1 MLLNVG
7 SGGGAA
13 AVPSGGP
20 SGGPA
25 ADGADEE
32 DKKEEKEEGKLRHI
46 QSRTWALTSSQ
57 QRKRNRTKI
66 WASDS
71 LTKSSFAI
79 DLSFGGV
86 ISMPGTSARMHRFF
100 LLTNLEFNP
109 NTLEMLEFFG
119 DLSLHHQVN
128 LFPLKTLMVKTS

>member
-13 AVPSGGP
+13 AVSSGGP

-25 ADGADEE
+25 ADKPDEE
-32 DKKEEKEEGKLRHI
+32 DKKEEKEEGKLNHI
-46 QSRTWALTSSQ
+46 RSRTRALTSSQ

-66 WASDS
+66 WALDS

-79 DLSFGGV
+79 GLSFGGV
-86 ISMPGTSARMHRFF
+86 RSMSRTSELMHGFF
-100 LLTNLEFNP
+100 Y
-109 NTLEMLEFFG
+109 
-119 DLSLHHQVN
+119 
-128 LFPLKTLMVKTS
+128 